1 MKKNVYAIID
11 TETANGLKNP
21 LCYDVAVIIFD
32 KKGTELF
39 RKNWL
44 VSNVWNNERMFKTAY
59 YAWKRPLY
67 DNIEKEIVNTYTF
80 ISEMNDIM
88 NNYQVNFLLAY
99 NLKFDLNSINKT
111 VERFTYN
118 SKFNTENVEYI
129 DVWNVA
135 IDIIMNNNSYKSFCR
150 ENGFISDAGNYKTSA
165 EICYRFLTNII
176 DFDESHTAMDDCEIE
191 KEIFM
196 TCVKRK
202 KKIEKG
208 IVNNPWRKIQD

>member
-21 LCYDVAVIIFD
+21 LCYDVAVIVFD
-32 KKGTELF
+32 KKGIELF

-80 ISEMNDIM
+80 ICELNEIID
-88 NNYQVNFLLAY
+88 NYQVNFLLAY

-118 SKFNTENVEYI
+118 SKFNTDNVEYI

-196 TCVKRK
+196 TCIKRK

-208 IVNNPWRKIQD
+208 IVHNPWRKIQD

>member
-21 LCYDVAVIIFD
+21 LCYDVAVIVFN
-32 KKGTELF
+32 KKGIELF

-80 ISEMNDIM
+80 ISEMNEII

-118 SKFNTENVEYI
+118 SKFNTENIEYI

>member
-21 LCYDVAVIIFD
+21 LCYDIAVIIFD
-32 KKGTELF
+32 KKGVELF

-80 ISEMNDIM
+80 ISEMNDIID
-88 NNYQVNFLLAY
+88 NYQVNFLLAY

-135 IDIIMNNNSYKSFCR
+135 IDIIMNNNSYKSFCS
-150 ENGFISDAGNYKTSA
+150 ENGFISECGNYKTSA

-196 TCVKRK
+196 TCIKRK

-208 IVNNPWRKIQD
+208 IISNPWRKIQD

>member
-21 LCYDVAVIIFD
+21 LCYDVAVIVFD
-32 KKGTELF
+32 KKGIELF

-165 EICYRFLTNII
+165 EICYRFLTNVI

>member
-32 KKGTELF
+32 KKGIELF

-80 ISEMNDIM
+80 ICELNEIID
-88 NNYQVNFLLAY
+88 NYQVNFLLAY

-118 SKFNTENVEYI
+118 SKFNTDNVEYI

-196 TCVKRK
+196 TCIKRK

-208 IVNNPWRKIQD
+208 IVHNPWRKIQD

>member
-1 MKKNVYAIID
+1 MKKNIYAIID

-21 LCYDVAVIIFD
+21 LCYDVAVIVFD
-32 KKGTELF
+32 KKGNVYF

-44 VSNVWNNERMFKTAY
+44 VSNVWNNERLFKTAY

-67 DNIEKEIVNTYTF
+67 DNIETEITNTYTF
-80 ISEMNDIM
+80 ISELNTILEQYEV
-88 NNYQVNFLLAY
+88 NYLLAY

-118 SKFNTENVEYI
+118 SKFNIDNVEYI

-135 IDIIMNNNSYKSFCR
+135 IDILMNNKNYKTFCR

-165 EICYRFLTNII
+165 EVCYRYLTNEI

-191 KEIFM
+191 MTIFL

-202 KKIEKG
+202 KKIETG

>member
-80 ISEMNDIM
+80 ISEMNDIID
-88 NNYQVNFLLAY
+88 NYQVNFLLAY

>member
-21 LCYDVAVIIFD
+21 LCYDVAVIVFD

-80 ISEMNDIM
+80 ISEMNEIID
-88 NNYQVNFLLAY
+88 NYQVNFLLAY

>member
-21 LCYDVAVIIFD
+21 LCYDVAVIIFN

-80 ISEMNDIM
+80 ISEMNEIID
-88 NNYQVNFLLAY
+88 NYQVNFLLAY

-150 ENGFISDAGNYKTSA
+150 ENGFVSDAGNYKTSA

>member
-1 MKKNVYAIID
+1 MKKNIYAIID

-32 KKGTELF
+32 KKGNEYF

-80 ISEMNDIM
+80 ISELNELFSAYEV
-88 NNYQVNFLLAY
+88 NYLLAY

-118 SKFNTENVEYI
+118 SKFNTDNIEYI

-135 IDIIMNNNSYKSFCR
+135 IDIIMNNKNYKTFCR
-150 ENGFISDAGNYKTSA
+150 ENGFMSDVGNYKTSA
-165 EICYRFLTNII
+165 EICYRFMTGEI

-191 KEIFM
+191 MQIFI

-202 KKIEKG
+202 KKITKG

>member
-80 ISEMNDIM
+80 ISEMNEIID
-88 NNYQVNFLLAY
+88 NYQVNFLLAY

-165 EICYRFLTNII
+165 EICYRFLTNVI

>member
-21 LCYDVAVIIFD
+21 LCYDVAVIVFD
-32 KKGTELF
+32 KKGIELF

-80 ISEMNDIM
+80 ISQMNEIID
-88 NNYQVNFLLAY
+88 NYQVNFLLAY

>member
-1 MKKNVYAIID
+1 MKKNIYAIID

-32 KKGTELF
+32 KKGNEYF

-80 ISEMNDIM
+80 ISELNELFSAYEV
-88 NNYQVNFLLAY
+88 NYLLAY

-118 SKFNTENVEYI
+118 SKFNTDNVEYI

-135 IDIIMNNNSYKSFCR
+135 IDIIMNNKNYKTFCR
-150 ENGFISDAGNYKTSA
+150 ENGFMSECGNYKTSA
-165 EICYRFLTNII
+165 EICYRFMTGEIN
-176 DFDESHTAMDDCEIE
+176 FDESHTAMDDCEIE
-191 KEIFM
+191 RDIFL

-202 KKIEKG
+202 KKITIG

>member
-21 LCYDVAVIIFD
+21 LCYDVAVIVFD
-32 KKGTELF
+32 KKGIELF

-80 ISEMNDIM
+80 ICELNEIID
-88 NNYQVNFLLAY
+88 NYQVNFLLAY

-118 SKFNTENVEYI
+118 SKFNTENIEYI

>member
-21 LCYDVAVIIFD
+21 LCYDIAVIIFD

-80 ISEMNDIM
+80 ISEMNEIID
-88 NNYQVNFLLAY
+88 NYQVNFLLAY

>member
-21 LCYDVAVIIFD
+21 LCYDVAVIVFD
-32 KKGTELF
+32 KKGIELF

-80 ISEMNDIM
+80 ICELNSIFEQYEV
-88 NNYQVNFLLAY
+88 NYLLAY
-99 NLKFDLNSINKT
+99 NLKFDLNSIEKT
-111 VERFTYN
+111 VSRFTYN
-118 SKFNTENVEYI
+118 SKFNTDNVEFI

-150 ENGFISDAGNYKTSA
+150 ENGFMSDCGNYKTSA
-165 EICYRFLTNII
+165 EICYRYMTKEIL
-176 DFDESHTAMDDCEIE
+176 FDESHTAMNDCEIE

-196 TCVKRK
+196 TCIKRK

>member
-21 LCYDVAVIIFD
+21 LCYDVAVIVFD
-32 KKGTELF
+32 KKGIELF

-80 ISEMNDIM
+80 ISEMNEIID
-88 NNYQVNFLLAY
+88 NYQVNFLLAY

-118 SKFNTENVEYI
+118 SKFNIENVEYI

-165 EICYRFLTNII
+165 EICYRFLTNVI

>member
-32 KKGTELF
+32 KKGIELF

-80 ISEMNDIM
+80 ISEMNEIID
-88 NNYQVNFLLAY
+88 NYQVNFLLAY

>member
-21 LCYDVAVIIFD
+21 LCYDVAVIVFD
-32 KKGTELF
+32 KKGIELF

-80 ISEMNDIM
+80 ISEMNEIID
-88 NNYQVNFLLAY
+88 NYQVNFLLAY

-150 ENGFISDAGNYKTSA
+150 ENGFVSDAGNYKTSA

>member
-21 LCYDVAVIIFD
+21 LCYDVAVIVFD
-32 KKGTELF
+32 KKGIELF

-118 SKFNTENVEYI
+118 SKFNTENIEYI

>member
-21 LCYDVAVIIFD
+21 LCYDIAVIIFD

>member
-32 KKGTELF
+32 KKGIELF

-80 ISEMNDIM
+80 ISEMNEIID
-88 NNYQVNFLLAY
+88 NYQVNFLLAY

-135 IDIIMNNNSYKSFCR
+135 IDITMNNNSYKSFCR

>member
-21 LCYDVAVIIFD
+21 LCYDIAVIIFD

-80 ISEMNDIM
+80 ICEMNDIFIFYFSTGCS
-88 NNYQVNFLLAY
+88 NYC
-99 NLKFDLNSINKT
+99 SIHI
-111 VERFTYN
+111 Y
-118 SKFNTENVEYI
+118 S
-129 DVWNVA
+129 
-135 IDIIMNNNSYKSFCR
+135 
-150 ENGFISDAGNYKTSA
+150 
-165 EICYRFLTNII
+165 
-176 DFDESHTAMDDCEIE
+176 
-191 KEIFM
+191 
-196 TCVKRK
+196 
-202 KKIEKG
+202 
-208 IVNNPWRKIQD
+208 P

>member
-21 LCYDVAVIIFD
+21 LCYDVAVIVFD
-32 KKGTELF
+32 KKGIELF

-67 DNIEKEIVNTYTF
+67 DTIEKEIVNTYTF
-80 ISEMNDIM
+80 ICELNEIIE
-88 NNYQVNFLLAY
+88 NYQVNFLLAY

-150 ENGFISDAGNYKTSA
+150 ENGFISECGNYKTSA
-165 EICYRFLTNII
+165 DICYRFLTNVI

-208 IVNNPWRKIQD
+208 IVHNPWRKIQD

>member
-21 LCYDVAVIIFD
+21 LCYDVAVIVFD
-32 KKGTELF
+32 KKGIELF

-80 ISEMNDIM
+80 ISELNEIID
-88 NNYQVNFLLAY
+88 NYQVNFLLAY

-111 VERFTYN
+111 VERYTYN

-176 DFDESHTAMDDCEIE
+176 DFDESHTAMDDCKIE

>member
-1 MKKNVYAIID
+1 MKKNIYAIID

-21 LCYDVAVIIFD
+21 LCYDVAVIVFD
-32 KKGTELF
+32 KKGNEYF

-67 DNIEKEIVNTYTF
+67 DNIETEITNTYTF
-80 ISEMNDIM
+80 ISELNTILEQYAV
-88 NNYQVNFLLAY
+88 NYLLAY

-118 SKFNTENVEYI
+118 SKFNTDNVDYI

-135 IDIIMNNNSYKSFCR
+135 IDILMNNKNYKTFCR

-165 EICYRFLTNII
+165 EVCYRYLTNEI

-191 KEIFM
+191 MTIFL

-202 KKIEKG
+202 KKIEIG
-208 IVNNPWRKIQD
+208 IRNNPWMKMKD

>member
-21 LCYDVAVIIFD
+21 LCYDVAVIVFD
-32 KKGTELF
+32 KKGIELF

-59 YAWKRPLY
+59 YAWNRQLY

-80 ISEMNDIM
+80 ISEMNEIID
-88 NNYQVNFLLAY
+88 NYQVNFLLAY

>member
-21 LCYDVAVIIFD
+21 LCYDVAVIVFD
-32 KKGTELF
+32 KKGIELF

-80 ISEMNDIM
+80 ISEMNEIID
-88 NNYQVNFLLAY
+88 NYQVNFLLAY

-165 EICYRFLTNII
+165 EICYRFLTNVI

>member
-1 MKKNVYAIID
+1 MKKNMYAIID

-32 KKGTELF
+32 KKGNEYF

-44 VSNVWNNERMFKTAY
+44 VSNVWDNKKMMDTAY
-59 YAWKRPLY
+59 YSWKCPLY
-67 DNIEKEIVNTYTF
+67 DDIEKEVVNTYTF
-80 ISEMNDIM
+80 ITELNSIM
-88 NNYQVNFLLAY
+88 EQYEVNNLLAY

-118 SKFNTENVEYI
+118 SKFNTDNIDYI

-150 ENGFISDAGNYKTSA
+150 ENGFVSECGNYKTSA
-165 EICYRFLTNII
+165 EICYRFLTNVI

-208 IVNNPWRKIQD
+208 IVSNPWRKIQD

>member
-21 LCYDVAVIIFD
+21 LCYDIAVIIFD

-99 NLKFDLNSINKT
+99 NFKFDLNSINKT

>member
-21 LCYDVAVIIFD
+21 LCYDVAVIVFD
-32 KKGTELF
+32 KKGIELF

-80 ISEMNDIM
+80 ISEMNEIID
-88 NNYQVNFLLAY
+88 NYQVNFLLAY

-150 ENGFISDAGNYKTSA
+150 ENGFVSDAGNYKTSA
-165 EICYRFLTNII
+165 EICYRFLTNVI

>member
-32 KKGTELF
+32 KKGIELF

-67 DNIEKEIVNTYTF
+67 DNIETEITNTYTF
-80 ISEMNDIM
+80 ISELNTILEQYAV
-88 NNYQVNFLLAY
+88 NYLLAY

-135 IDIIMNNNSYKSFCR
+135 IDILMNNKNYKIFCR

-165 EICYRFLTNII
+165 EVCYRYLTNEI

-191 KEIFM
+191 MQIFM

-202 KKIEKG
+202 KKITKG

>member
-1 MKKNVYAIID
+1 MKKNIYAIID

-21 LCYDVAVIIFD
+21 LCYDVAVIVFD
-32 KKGTELF
+32 KKGNVYF

-44 VSNVWNNERMFKTAY
+44 VSNVWNNERLFKTAY

-67 DNIEKEIVNTYTF
+67 DNIETEITNTYTF
-80 ISEMNDIM
+80 ISELNTILEQYSV
-88 NNYQVNFLLAY
+88 NYLLAY

-118 SKFNTENVEYI
+118 SKFNTDNVEYI

-135 IDIIMNNNSYKSFCR
+135 IDILMNNKNYKTFCR

-165 EICYRFLTNII
+165 EVCYRYLTNEI

-191 KEIFM
+191 MTIFL

-202 KKIEKG
+202 KKIETG
-208 IVNNPWRKIQD
+208 IRNNPWMKMKD